1 MDELARAWRPSP
13 KWASHVHDVTAA
25 LERDPEDC
33 RAWCE
38 LAMMFGD
45 THAAPLALVVCLHA
59 RTLAGDQR
67 RVRAHMALCLLDLRL
82 GAAETSP
89 IPLRAMGDEGT
100 VAADSA
106 ALAAW
111 TAEHLAEF
119 DGDAARAARH
129 ALAIA
134 VARLAT

>member
-1 MDELARAWRPSP
+1 MDELARAWRVSP
-13 KWASHVHDVTAA
+13 KWASFVRDLAAA
-25 LERDPEDC
+25 LERDPDDC

-38 LAMMFGD
+38 LAMLFGD
-45 THAAPLALVVCLHA
+45 THAPELALVVCLHA
-59 RTLAGDQR
+59 RTLAGDQV
-67 RVRAHMALCLLDLRL
+67 RVRSHMALCLLDLGL
-82 GAAETSP
+82 GQAATSP
-89 IPLRAMGDEGT
+89 IPLRALGDAGT
-100 VAADSA
+100 VAPDSD

-111 TAEHLAEF
+111 TAEHLAPF